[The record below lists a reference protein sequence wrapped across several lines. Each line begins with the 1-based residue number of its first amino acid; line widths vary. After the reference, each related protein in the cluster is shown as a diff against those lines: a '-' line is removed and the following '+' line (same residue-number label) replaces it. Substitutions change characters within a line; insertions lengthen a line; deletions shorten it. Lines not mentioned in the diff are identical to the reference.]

1 MTLQKILID
10 KLLVNTSV
18 CKIFDMCNNTMVD
31 ISPVD
36 TSKNIQVI
44 EPNYFDVEKTEI
56 FRQQKSAFIF
66 TEDCSKSQKSDS
78 SIMVGQGMGFI
89 NNENKK
95 NLQSEGFATCLALVF
110 KNIKTEKTAL
120 FHVDANLPRGIDQ
133 AVLNEI
139 SEGGGLIVIQAIRGS
154 QSISSEE
161 TKIFFAKNINVN
173 TLITEDI
180 LINTGSAFWSVTTNG
195 QELEVDVGENGQ
207 KFNFSKENLTEVPR
221 TDVNTDQLKIVSEI
235 TKDTNISNYSKGFKE
250 KGLEEVFDQLNYLAT
265 FIDKNKSKWVNRW
278 ILSTHEDKKKMVA
291 TILDLS
297 KK

>member
-1 MTLQKILID
+1 
-10 KLLVNTSV
+10 
-18 CKIFDMCNNTMVD
+18 MVD

-291 TILDLS
+291 IILDLS